1 MKLWTALA
9 AVSVMALGSAACTQ
23 EQAGEQAGESTEEPA
38 AAPPFMG
45 TELADGPWDYQTAEA
60 NIHVEIVTRDLD
72 TPWSIAFTPDG
83 DALITERPGRLRVL
97 RDGVLDPTPI
107 SGLPEMYT
115 LGIAG
120 LYDVVLHPDFAE
132 NRLVYLSYTKV
143 DPNDPANSV
152 IAIMRG
158 RWDGG
163 NALADVEDIF
173 VAQAWYGAEPMPEKC
188 CGQGPAFGSYGGR
201 MVFDKDGYLYLS
213 SGDRNFGEM
222 VSNPANHFGKIL
234 RLNDDGTPAEG
245 NPWMRNLGHAPESW
259 TTGHRNPLGL
269 TIDPETGIM
278 WESEF
283 GPRGGDEVN
292 RIERGAD
299 YGWIRVTQGSH
310 YDDTPAE
317 GVKDVE
323 GVTDAVLVFGP
334 PSLNPGN
341 LLVYRGNAIS
351 NWRGDLF
358 LASFTK
364 GLLRFEMDDSN
375 TPTGEP
381 EYMLQELGQRWRDVK
396 TGPDGA
402 LYMLSDM
409 ADGALIRIAPA
420 Q

>member
-9 AVSVMALGSAACTQ
+9 AASVLAVASAACTQ
-23 EQAGEQAGESTEEPA
+23 EQAGDAAEEPA

-45 TELADGPWDYQTAEA
+45 TELADGPWDYETAEED
-60 NIHVEIVTRDLD
+60 IHVEIVTRELD
-72 TPWSIAFTPDG
+72 TPWSMTFTPSG
-83 DALITERPGRLRVL
+83 DALITERPGRLRIL

-107 SGLPEMYT
+107 AGLPAMYA

-120 LYDVVLHPDFAE
+120 LYDVVLHPNFAE
-132 NRLVYLSYTKV
+132 NQLVYLSYTKV
-143 DPNDPANSV
+143 DPNDPANSA

-163 NALADVEDIF
+163 YELTDVEDIF
-173 VAQAWYGAEPMPEKC
+173 VAQAWYGAEPLPEKC
-188 CGQGPAFGSYGGR
+188 CGQGPPFGSYGGR
-201 MVFDKDGYLYLS
+201 MVFDAVGYLYLT

-222 VSNPANHFGKIL
+222 VGNPANHFGKIL

-245 NPWMRNLGHAPESW
+245 NPWMRNLGHAPEAW

-269 TIDPETGIM
+269 SIDPETGIM

-299 YGWIRVTQGSH
+299 YGWIRVTQGFH

-323 GVTDAVLVFGP
+323 GVTDPVLVFGP

-341 LLVYRGNAIS
+341 LTVYRGDALS
-351 NWRGDLF
+351 NWDGDLF
-358 LASFTK
+358 LTSFTQ
-364 GLLRFEMDDSN
+364 GLLRFELDDDN
-375 TPTGEP
+375 MPVGDP
-381 EYMLQELGQRWRDVK
+381 EHMLRELGQRWRDVK
-396 TGPDGA
+396 VGPDGA
-402 LYMLSDM
+402 LYLLNDM
-409 ADGALIRIAPA
+409 SDGALIRIVPSD
-420 Q
+420 